1 VADGATIFLDEVAE
15 LPLRLQPKLLRVLQE
30 GEFERLGSGKTIKV
44 NARVIAA
51 TNRNLAEAVQK
62 ERFRLDLY
70 YRLNVY
76 PIQLP
81 PLRER
86 GDDIG
91 LLAQAFLREAGRR
104 LGRVFEPLPAD
115 VLDALRR
122 YEWPGNVRELQNVI
136 ERAAVTSTTSVLQ
149 LPEGWELPLGA
160 GVSSGMPMGA
170 AAGRTKDGAGSLPA
184 ATLEQLHRKHI
195 LEVLN
200 QTGWR
205 IEGPKGA
212 AVILGLNPSTLRSR
226 MDKLGIHKPRQTTVA
241 IPQ

>member
-1 VADGATIFLDEVAE
+1 
-15 LPLRLQPKLLRVLQE
+15 
-30 GEFERLGSGKTIKV
+30 
-44 NARVIAA
+44 
-51 TNRNLAEAVQK
+51 
-62 ERFRLDLY
+62 
-70 YRLNVY
+70 
-76 PIQLP
+76 
-81 PLRER
+81 
-86 GDDIG
+86 
-91 LLAQAFLREAGRR
+91 
-104 LGRVFEPLPAD
+104 
-115 VLDALRR
+115 LDALRR